1 MDFQDYLGIGF
12 FSGVILMST
21 LHGVLLALIL
31 LCNKNLNSKS
41 NRYLAMALLGI
52 CVILAYEFVYW
63 LDLEDKIP
71 VWIQYAPLYIR
82 TTIPVGI
89 FYFVLF
95 LVQPKH
101 RLSKFEKLGLWA
113 IALELLLETTYIPV
127 NLFLKDS
134 DHIAI
139 AEDYII
145 ILGWFLCVFTAMVFL
160 PLALRKVNQ
169 YQKFLYDNYST
180 TERKSLRWLQVFL
193 ALVFLG
199 VVLGGIS
206 FLQYV
211 LGYYDASESTFAI
224 VVVGFVLLLFAI
236 GYFLILQ
243 YGWFE
248 IAPLKNYTG
257 KVAPISGKLSDNTNA
272 YYSQLMTLLQD
283 EKIYEDVDLTLDK
296 LSERLQISS
305 GYLSQIIKEK
315 EKKSFFEFI
324 NFHRIASV
332 KEKLMDTDYKNYTIM
347 GIALESGFNSK
358 STFNAVFKKFTNET
372 PSTFKRRQA

>member
-1 MDFQDYLGIGF
+1 MDFRDYLGIGF
-12 FSGVILMST
+12 FSGLILMST

-41 NRYLAMALLGI
+41 NKYLAMALLGI

-71 VWIQYAPLYIR
+71 VWIQYLPLYIR

-95 LVQPKH
+95 LVQPEH
-101 RLSKFEKLGLWA
+101 RLTKFEKLGLWA
-113 IALELLLETTYIPV
+113 IALELLLEMVYIPV
-127 NLFLKDS
+127 NLFLKDP

-145 ILGWFLCVFTAMVFL
+145 ILGWFLSVFAAMVFL

-180 TERKSLRWLQVFL
+180 TARKSLRWLQVFL
-193 ALVFLG
+193 TLVLLGMILG
-199 VVLGGIS
+199 VIS

-211 LGYYDASESTFAI
+211 FGYYDASESTFAI
-224 VVVGFVLLLFAI
+224 VVISFVILLFAI

-243 YGWFE
+243 YNWFE
-248 IAPLKNYTG
+248 IAPLKNNKG
-257 KVAPISGKLSDNTNA
+257 GAVSISSKLSDNTNA
-272 YYSQLMTLLQD
+272 YYNQLIALLQD
-283 EKIYEDVDLTLDK
+283 EKVYEDVNLTLDK

-315 EKKSFFEFI
+315 EQKNFFEFI

-332 KEKLMDTDYKNYTIM
+332 KEKLVDTDYKNYTIM
-347 GIALESGFNSK
+347 GVALECGFNSK

-372 PSTFKRRQA
+372 PSAFKRRHA